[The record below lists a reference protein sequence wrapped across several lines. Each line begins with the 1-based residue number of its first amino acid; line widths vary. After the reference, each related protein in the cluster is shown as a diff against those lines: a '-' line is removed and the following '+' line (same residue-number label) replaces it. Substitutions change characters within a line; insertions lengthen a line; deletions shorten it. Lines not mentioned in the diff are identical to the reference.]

1 MSNPIDSVNG
11 KPAQGSTGDSP
22 DQTAET
28 IQVDQGGRS
37 ATPQSPVPAGGSPNG
52 AGESPARPHSHAHAG
67 KKVESGGIAQFFVEH
82 REVSWLAL
90 IAVLVWGGLAY
101 TRLGQ
106 QEDPT
111 IPQRTAMLVT
121 QFPGATASKVEELV
135 SKPLERKISELK
147 SIEEIKTTSRPGIS
161 TMTIKQ
167 LPGSTA
173 TIDQQ
178 WDKVR
183 AKLFE
188 VQLPEGTRQPWLN
201 TDFGN
206 TITLLIGLVSPPIT
220 DAECVARAKL
230 LREKL
235 AEARSGA
242 PSTNRAAFA
251 AFVPSLSP
259 QYREVLTGRLETALR
274 TAGLAKEVRMAQG
287 RSFILADL
295 ETSASRADLERFI
308 ADFTRTVTG
317 TDREL
322 FHPDFT
328 QPLVLIGDEDPLPQ
342 IRAHAPP
349 RYSYRTLELLARD
362 FEDELKQVESIGKV
376 TKVAIVQESVYLLFS
391 DANIAGYGLT
401 PKMVTDSISARN
413 AVIPG
418 GTVRTEGRNFPVQLS
433 GEYKTEQ
440 DMLGTVVGLSRENA
454 PVYLRDVFDVR
465 RMYESPIP
473 YKVDV
478 LGRTGTNG
486 PLDMR
491 RAVMVAVEMRDGKI
505 IRHFNEDVTKVVDS
519 MKQRSP
525 ENLEFRVLSDQPT
538 AVEHRIH
545 HFVRAFIEAVI
556 IVIIVSLFLMD
567 WRSALVL
574 ATAVPLTVAMTLI
587 AMQMLNIPLQQI
599 SIASLIIALGMLVD
613 VPVVAADG
621 INRELHKGEQRL
633 RAAWLGPLR
642 LRHPMVF
649 GTLINIF
656 AFLPLL
662 MLTGDKGE
670 FMKSLPIVISVSLL
684 AALLVSV
691 TFTPLISYYVLRG
704 QKGLDEGG
712 EVRSF
717 FLFRWVDK
725 GLAAVLPHYRGALEK
740 SLKRPWRVL
749 GAGYSALALS
759 CLLVPHLG
767 SQFFPP
773 AERNQLLVDV
783 ETPTTDSLTSMR
795 NTMDEVVN
803 MIKRHEE
810 VTSAAVFSGGTAPR
824 FYYNVEPKEPANYL
838 AQVII
843 NTRHAHEVEP
853 LLVKLR
859 QELDRSVPGARCVVK
874 QLEQGPPVKEPIQIR
889 LSGDNLDQLR
899 LLADQTA
906 AELRSAGGYH
916 VFDDLGLRM
925 PNIQIDIDQDRANSL
940 GLNNEHI
947 GQVAQAA
954 FTGLR
959 VTELRE
965 GDRLIPVL
973 IRGRIE
979 DRSEAE
985 KIRGLYVLTP
995 DGKNV
1000 PFESFAT
1007 VKVQP
1012 EFVTIP
1018 HYNQLRTVTVKAY
1031 APFGELP
1038 SEILNRARP
1047 GLAKIKLEPGYE
1059 MKFAGEDKELRENK
1073 AEMGLVMKISLA
1085 LIALTMVLQFSSV
1098 VKSVVVMLTVPLG
1111 LIGALLGLWITD
1123 SPLGFMA
1130 LLAMVSLAGVM
1141 VSHIIVLSDFIE
1153 EARAK
1158 GLPLEEALV
1167 QAGLARLRPVLV
1179 TVLATVGG
1187 LIPLFLTGGALWHPL
1202 TAVHIVGLLL
1212 ATVLTLVMLPTLYYV
1227 FCAKLKFIK

>member
-1 MSNPIDSVNG
+1 MS
-11 KPAQGSTGDSP
+11 KPV
-22 DQTAET
+22 E
-28 IQVDQGGRS
+28 
-37 ATPQSPVPAGGSPNG
+37 N
-52 AGESPARPHSHAHAG
+52 
-67 KKVESGGIAQFFVEH
+67 KVESGDLPQFFVEH

-90 IAVLVWGGLAY
+90 IAVLVWGAVAY
-101 TRLGQ
+101 TKLGQ

-121 QFPGATASKVEELV
+121 VFPGATASKVEELV

-147 SIEEIKTTSRPGIS
+147 SIEEIKTQSRPGIS

-167 LPGSTA
+167 LPASTA
-173 TIDQQ
+173 TIDQE

-183 AKLFE
+183 AKIQE

-206 TITLLIGLVSPPIT
+206 TITLLFGLVSPPIT
-220 DAECVARAKL
+220 DAECVARANL
-230 LREKL
+230 LRERL
-235 AEARSGA
+235 AEVRRGV
-242 PSTNRAAFA
+242 PTTNHAAVAAFL
-251 AFVPSLSP
+251 PSVDENYL
-259 QYREVLTGRLETALR
+259 EVLRGRFETAVR
-274 TAGLAKEVRMAQG
+274 SAGLAKEVRTVQG
-287 RSFILADL
+287 HSFILVDL
-295 ETSASRADLERFI
+295 VTSACRADLERFT
-308 ADFTRTVTG
+308 ADFTRRLTG

-322 FHPDFT
+322 WHPDFT
-328 QPLVLIGDEDPLPQ
+328 QPILLMGDEDPLPQ
-342 IRAHAPP
+342 IRASSPP
-349 RYSYRTLELLARD
+349 RYSYRALELLARD
-362 FEDELKQVESIGKV
+362 FEDDLKQVESVGKV
-376 TKVAIVQESVYLLFS
+376 TKIGIVQETVYLLFS
-391 DANIAGYGLT
+391 DANLAGYGLT
-401 PKMVTDSISARN
+401 PETVMSSIAARN

-418 GTVRTEGRNFPVQLS
+418 GTMRSEGRNFPVQLS
-433 GEYKTEQ
+433 GEYKTEK
-440 DMLGTVVGLSRENA
+440 DMLGTVVGMSRGGA
-454 PVYLRDVFDVR
+454 PVYLRDIFDVR
-465 RMYESPIP
+465 RMYESPIS
-473 YKVDV
+473 YKVDI

-505 IRHFNEDVTKVVDS
+505 IRYFNRDVLKVADT
-519 MKQRSP
+519 MKARMP
-525 ENLEFRVLSDQPT
+525 EGLEFRVLSDQPT
-538 AVEHRIH
+538 AVAHRIH
-545 HFVRAFIEAVI
+545 HFVRCFAEAVV
-556 IVIIVSLFLMD
+556 IVIIVGLFLMD

-574 ATAVPLTVAMTLI
+574 ATAVPLTVAITLVG
-587 AMQMLNIPLQQI
+587 MQLLHIPLQQI

-613 VPVVAADG
+613 VPVVASDG
-621 INRELHKGEQRL
+621 INRELHRGEPRL
-633 RAAWLGPLR
+633 RAAWLGPLH

-662 MLTGDKGE
+662 LLTGDKGE
-670 FMKSLPIVISVSLL
+670 FMKSLPVVITLALL
-684 AALLVSV
+684 SALLVSV

-704 QKGLDEGG
+704 QKGFDEGG

-717 FLFRWVDK
+717 FLFRYVDQT
-725 GLAAVLPHYRGALEK
+725 LAAVLPHYRAALK
-740 SLKRPWRVL
+740 GSLKQPWLVL
-749 GAGYSALALS
+749 GVGYSFLALS
-759 CLLVPHLG
+759 CLLVPLLG

-783 ETPTTDSLTSMR
+783 ELPSTDSLTSMR
-795 NTMDEVVN
+795 ATVDQVVAL
-803 MIKRHEE
+803 IKRHEE
-810 VTSAAVFSGGTAPR
+810 VSSAAVFSGGTAPR
-824 FYYNVEPKEPANYL
+824 FYYNIEPKEPANYL
-838 AQVII
+838 AQILI
-843 NTRHAHEVEP
+843 NTRREDEVRG
-853 LLVKLR
+853 LLLKLR
-859 QELDRSVPGARCVVK
+859 QELDQSVPGARCVVK
-874 QLEQGPPVKEPIQIR
+874 QLEQGPPVAEPIQIR
-889 LSGDNLDQLR
+889 LSGENLDKLR

-906 AELRSAGGYH
+906 AVLRAAGGYH

-925 PNIQIDIDQDRANSL
+925 PNIEIDIDQDRANSL
-940 GLNNEHI
+940 GLNNQQV
-947 GQVAQAA
+947 GAVAQAS
-954 FTGLR
+954 FTGLK

-979 DRSEAE
+979 DRSEVD
-985 KIRGLYVLTP
+985 KIRGLYAPTP
-995 DGKNV
+995 DGKAV
-1000 PFESFAT
+1000 PFESFSSL
-1007 VKVQP
+1007 KIQP

-1038 SEILNRARP
+1038 SRILDRARG
-1047 GLAKIKLEPGYE
+1047 GLAKIKLEPGYD
-1059 MKFAGEDKELRENK
+1059 MRFAGEDEELRK
-1073 AEMGLVMKISLA
+1073 VQVEMGSVMQISLA

-1098 VKSVVVMLTVPLG
+1098 IKSVVVMLTVPLG
-1111 LIGALLGLWITD
+1111 LIGALLGLAVTG

-1153 EARAK
+1153 HARAQ

-1202 TAVHIVGLLL
+1202 TAVHIFGLLL

-1227 FCAKLKFIK
+1227 FCAKLKFVK

>member
-1 MSNPIDSVNG
+1 MSNHVEN
-11 KPAQGSTGDSP
+11 K
-22 DQTAET
+22 
-28 IQVDQGGRS
+28 
-37 ATPQSPVPAGGSPNG
+37 
-52 AGESPARPHSHAHAG
+52 H
-67 KKVESGGIAQFFVEH
+67 ESGGIAQFFVEH

-90 IAVLVWGGLAY
+90 IAVLVWGGIAY
-101 TRLGQ
+101 TKLGQ

-121 QFPGATASKVEELV
+121 VYPGATASKVEELV
-135 SKPLERKISELK
+135 AKPLERKISELK
-147 SIEEIKTTSRPGIS
+147 SIEEIKSTSRPGIS

-183 AKLFE
+183 AKIQE

-206 TITLLIGLVSPPIT
+206 TITLLYGLVSPPIT
-220 DAECVARAKL
+220 DAECVARANL
-230 LREKL
+230 VRERLTELRGG
-235 AEARSGA
+235 SV
-242 PSTNRAAFA
+242 SSNRAAVA
-251 AFVPSLSP
+251 AFLPGISPGDRDVLSA
-259 QYREVLTGRLETALR
+259 RLETALR
-274 TAGLAKEVRMAQG
+274 AAGLGKQVLTAEGQ
-287 RSFILADL
+287 SFLLVDL
-295 ETSASRADLERFI
+295 ETSASRADLEKFL
-308 ADFTRTVTG
+308 ADFTRRITG

-322 FHPDFT
+322 YHPDFT
-328 QPLVLIGDEDPLPQ
+328 QPILLMGDEDPLPQ

-362 FEDELKQVESIGKV
+362 FEDALKQVGSVGKV

-391 DANIAGYGLT
+391 DANLAGYGLT
-401 PKMVTDSISARN
+401 PDAVMGAIGARN

-418 GTVRTEGRNFPVQLS
+418 GTMRTEGRNFPVQLS
-433 GEYKTEQ
+433 GEYKTEH
-440 DMLGTVVGLSRENA
+440 DMLGTVVGLSPAGA
-454 PVYLRDVFDVR
+454 PVYLRDTFEVR

-478 LGRTGTNG
+478 LGRLNAERGGHGASAHDSHATAKQSEGRA
-486 PLDMR
+486 PEFDSR

-505 IRHFNEDVTKVVDS
+505 IRHFNEDVKKVVAA
-519 MKQRSP
+519 MKERAP
-525 ENLEFRVLSDQPT
+525 EGIEFRVLSDQPT

-545 HFVRAFIEAVI
+545 HFVKCFIEAVL
-556 IVIIVSLFLMD
+556 IVIIVGLFLMD

-574 ATAVPLTVAMTLI
+574 ATAIPLTVAMTLI
-587 AMQMLNIPLQQI
+587 GMLMLGIPLQQI
-599 SIASLIIALGMLVD
+599 SIAALIIALGVLVD
-613 VPVVAADG
+613 MPVVAADG
-621 INRELHKGEQRL
+621 INRELHNGESRS

-642 LRHPMVF
+642 LRHPIVF

-670 FMKSLPIVISVSLL
+670 FMKSLPVVVSLALL
-684 AALLVSV
+684 AALVVSF
-691 TFTPLISYYVLRG
+691 TFTPLIGYYVLRG
-704 QKGLDEGG
+704 QKGLDEGA

-717 FLFRWVDK
+717 FLFRYVDLGLLAVLPRYK
-725 GLAAVLPHYRGALEK
+725 ALLEGALRRPWFTLAIGYAGLAA
-740 SLKRPWRVL
+740 SLF
-749 GAGYSALALS
+749 
-759 CLLVPHLG
+759 LVPHLG

-773 AERNQLLVDV
+773 AERNQLLVDIDV
-783 ETPTTDSLTSMR
+783 PTTDSLTSTR
-795 NTMDEVVN
+795 ATVDKAVAI
-803 MIKRHEE
+803 IKSHEE
-810 VTSAAVFSGGTAPR
+810 VISAAIFTGGTAPR

-838 AQVII
+838 AQILV
-843 NTRHAHEVEP
+843 NTRTAHDVMP
-853 LLVKLR
+853 LLAKLR
-859 QELDRSVPGARCVVK
+859 RELDAGVPGARCVAK
-874 QLEQGPPVKEPIQIR
+874 ELEQGPPVKEPIQIR
-889 LSGDNLDQLR
+889 LSGENLDKLR

-906 AELRSAGGYH
+906 AELRAAGGYH
-916 VFDDLGLRM
+916 VHDDLGLRM

-940 GLNNEHI
+940 GLNNRHI
-947 GQVAQAA
+947 GKVAQAS
-954 FTGLR
+954 FTGLQ

-973 IRGRIE
+973 VRGRIE
-979 DRSEAE
+979 DRSEVE
-985 KIRGLYVLTP
+985 KIRGLYVQTP
-995 DGKNV
+995 DGKSV
-1000 PFESFAT
+1000 PFESFAE
-1007 VKVQP
+1007 VKVKP

-1031 APFGELP
+1031 APLGELP
-1038 SEILNRARP
+1038 SKILDRARP
-1047 GLAKIKLEPGYE
+1047 GLARIKLDPGYE
-1059 MKFAGEDKELRENK
+1059 LKFAGEDKELRENK
-1073 AEMGLVMKISLA
+1073 AEMSAVMLVSLA
-1085 LIALTMVLQFSSV
+1085 LICLTMVLQFSSV

-1111 LIGALLGLWITD
+1111 LIGALLGLWITG

-1130 LLAMVSLAGVM
+1130 LLGIVSLAGVI
-1141 VSHIIVLSDFIE
+1141 VSHIIVLSDYIE

-1167 QAGLARLRPVLV
+1167 KAGLARLRPVLV
-1179 TVLATVGG
+1179 TVLAVVGG

>member
-1 MSNPIDSVNG
+1 MSI
-11 KPAQGSTGDSP
+11 
-22 DQTAET
+22 
-28 IQVDQGGRS
+28 
-37 ATPQSPVPAGGSPNG
+37 PVEN
-52 AGESPARPHSHAHAG
+52 
-67 KKVESGGIAQFFVEH
+67 KNESGGIAQFFVEH

-90 IAVLVWGGLAY
+90 IAVLVWGALAY
-101 TRLGQ
+101 TKLGQ

-121 QFPGATASKVEELV
+121 VFPGATASKVEELV

-147 SIEEIKTTSRPGIS
+147 SIEEIKSTSRPGIS

-173 TIDQQ
+173 TIDQE

-183 AKLFE
+183 AKLQE
-188 VQLPEGTRQPWLN
+188 VELPEGTRQPWLN

-206 TITLLIGLVSPPIT
+206 TITLLFGLVSPPIT
-220 DAECVARAKL
+220 DAECVARANL
-230 LREKL
+230 LRQSL
-235 AEARSGA
+235 AEIRKGA
-242 PSTNRAAFA
+242 SSTNHAAVAAFFPPA
-251 AFVPSLSP
+251 ISQS
-259 QYREVLTGRLETALR
+259 YRETLRGQFETAVR
-274 TAGLAKEVRMAQG
+274 AAGLAKEVRTIQG
-287 RSFILADL
+287 QSFILADL
-295 ETSASRADLERFI
+295 ETSACRADLERSI
-308 ADFTRTVTG
+308 ANFTRTITG

-328 QPLVLIGDEDPLPQ
+328 PPILLMGDEDPLPQ
-342 IRAHAPP
+342 IRASAPP

-362 FEDELKQVESIGKV
+362 FEDELKQVESVGKV
-376 TKVAIVQESVYLLFS
+376 TKVAIVPEAVYLLFS

-401 PKMVTDSISARN
+401 PDAVMGAIGARN

-418 GTVRTEGRNFPVQLS
+418 GTMRTEGRNFPVQLS
-433 GEYKTEQ
+433 GEFKTER
-440 DMLGTVVGLSRENA
+440 DMLGTVVGMNRAGA
-454 PVYLRDVFDVR
+454 PVYLRDAFEVR
-465 RMYESPIP
+465 RMYESPIS

-478 LGRTGTNG
+478 LGRTSENG
-486 PLDMR
+486 RLDTR

-505 IRHFNEDVTKVVDS
+505 IRNFNEDVTKVVET
-519 MKQRSP
+519 MKARMP
-525 ENLEFRVLSDQPT
+525 EGLEFRVLSDQPT
-538 AVEHRIH
+538 AVGHRIH
-545 HFVRAFIEAVI
+545 HFVRCFIEAVV
-556 IVIIVSLFLMD
+556 IVIIVGLFLMD

-587 AMQMLNIPLQQI
+587 GMQLLHIPLQQI

-613 VPVVAADG
+613 VPVVASDG
-621 INRELHKGEQRL
+621 INRELHRGEPRL
-633 RAAWLGPLR
+633 RAAWLGPLH

-662 MLTGDKGE
+662 LLTGDKGE
-670 FMKSLPIVISVSLL
+670 FMKSLPIVITISLL

-704 QKGLDEGG
+704 QKGFDEGG

-717 FLFRWVDK
+717 FLFRYVDQT
-725 GLAAVLPHYRGALEK
+725 LMAVLPHYRAALEK
-740 SLKRPWRVL
+740 SLKRPLLVL
-749 GAGYSALALS
+749 GIGYSVLAAS
-759 CLLVPHLG
+759 CLLIPFLG

-773 AERNQLLVDV
+773 AERNQLLVDI
-783 ETPTTDSLTSMR
+783 ELPSSDSLTSMR
-795 NTMDEVVN
+795 TTVDQAVAL
-803 MIKRHEE
+803 IKGHEE
-810 VTSAAVFSGGTAPR
+810 VLSAAVFSGGTAPR

-838 AQVII
+838 AQILI
-843 NTRHAHEVEP
+843 NTRHADDVTG

-859 QELDRSVPGARCVVK
+859 QELDKSVPGARCVVK
-874 QLEQGPPVKEPIQIR
+874 QLEQGPPVAEPIQIR
-889 LSGDNLDQLR
+889 ISGENLDKLR
-899 LLADQTA
+899 LLADQAA
-906 AELRSAGGYH
+906 AELRAAGGYH

-940 GLNNEHI
+940 GLNNKQI
-947 GQVAQAA
+947 GNVAQAS
-954 FTGLR
+954 FTGLK

-985 KIRGLYVLTP
+985 KIRGLYVQTP
-995 DGKNV
+995 VGKSV
-1000 PFESFAT
+1000 PCESFST
-1007 VKVQP
+1007 LKVQP

-1038 SEILNRARP
+1038 SQILGRARA
-1047 GLAKIKLEPGYE
+1047 GLAKINLDPGYE
-1059 MKFAGEDKELRENK
+1059 LKFAGEDKELRENK
-1073 AEMGLVMKISLA
+1073 AEMGMVMQISLA

-1098 VKSVVVMLTVPLG
+1098 IKSVVVMLTVPLG
-1111 LIGALLGLWITD
+1111 LIGAVLGLFVTH

-1130 LLAMVSLAGVM
+1130 LLAMVSLAGIM

-1179 TVLATVGG
+1179 TVFATVGG

>member
-1 MSNPIDSVNG
+1 MSKHLENKN
-11 KPAQGSTGDSP
+11 
-22 DQTAET
+22 
-28 IQVDQGGRS
+28 
-37 ATPQSPVPAGGSPNG
+37 
-52 AGESPARPHSHAHAG
+52 
-67 KKVESGGIAQFFVEH
+67 ESGGIAQFCVEH

-90 IAVLVWGGLAY
+90 IAVLVWGAVAY

-121 QFPGATASKVEELV
+121 VFPGATASKVEELV
-135 SKPLERKISELK
+135 SKPLERKVSEIK
-147 SIEEIKTTSRPGIS
+147 SIEEIKSTSRPGIS

-173 TIDQQ
+173 TIDQE

-183 AKLFE
+183 AKIME

-206 TITLLIGLVSPPIT
+206 TITLLFGLVSPPVT
-220 DAECVARAKL
+220 DAECVARANI
-230 LREKL
+230 LRQTL
-235 AEARSGA
+235 ADLRNGVSF
-242 PSTNRAAFA
+242 TNRAAVA
-251 AFVPSLSP
+251 AFFPSSIS
-259 QYREVLTGRLETALR
+259 QSYRETLRGRFETSIRA
-274 TAGLAKEVRMAQG
+274 AGLAKIVRTVQG
-287 RSFILADL
+287 QSFILADL
-295 ETSASRADLERFI
+295 ETPAGRVDIERFTT
-308 ADFTRTVTG
+308 DFIRSVTG

-322 FHPDFT
+322 YHPDFT
-328 QPLVLIGDEDPLPQ
+328 PPILLMGDEDPLPQ
-342 IRAHAPP
+342 IRASAQP

-362 FEDELKQVESIGKV
+362 FEDELKQVESVGKV
-376 TKVAIVQESVYLLFS
+376 TKVAIVPESVYLLFS

-401 PKMVTDSISARN
+401 PDGVMNAIGARN

-418 GTVRTEGRNFPVQLS
+418 GTMRTEGHNFPVQLS
-433 GEYKTEQ
+433 GEFKTEH
-440 DMLGTVVGLSRENA
+440 DMLGTVVGMNRVGA
-454 PVYLRDVFDVR
+454 PVYLRDVFEVR
-465 RMYESPIP
+465 RMYESPIS
-473 YKVDV
+473 YEADV
-478 LGRTGTNG
+478 LGRTSENG
-486 PLDMR
+486 PLDNR

-505 IRHFNEDVTKVVDS
+505 IRHFNEDVRKVVET
-519 MKQRSP
+519 MKARMP
-525 ENLEFRVLSDQPT
+525 EGLEFRLLSDQPT

-545 HFVRAFIEAVI
+545 HFVRCFIEAVV
-556 IVIIVSLFLMD
+556 IVIIVGLFLMD

-587 AMQMLNIPLQQI
+587 GMQLLHIPLQQI

-613 VPVVAADG
+613 VPVVASDG
-621 INRELHKGEQRL
+621 INRELHKGEPRL
-633 RAAWLGPLR
+633 RAAWLGPLH

-662 MLTGDKGE
+662 LLSGDKGE
-670 FMKSLPIVISVSLL
+670 FMKSLPIVITISLM

-691 TFTPLISYYVLRG
+691 TFTPLISFYVLRG
-704 QKGLDEGG
+704 QKGFDEGG

-717 FLFRWVDK
+717 FLFRYVDK
-725 GLAAVLPHYRGALEK
+725 TLMAVLPHYRAALEN
-740 SLKRPWRVL
+740 SLKRPLLVL
-749 GAGYSALALS
+749 GIGYSVLAAS
-759 CLLVPHLG
+759 FFLVPFLG

-773 AERNQLLVDV
+773 AERNQLLVDI
-783 ETPTTDSLTSMR
+783 ETPSSDSLTSLRM
-795 NTMDEVVN
+795 TVDKAVTI
-803 MIKRHEE
+803 IKGHEE
-810 VTSAAVFSGGTAPR
+810 VLSAAVFTGGTAPR

-838 AQVII
+838 AQILI
-843 NTRHAHEVEP
+843 NTRHADDVTG

-859 QELDRSVPGARCVVK
+859 RELDKSVPGARCVVK
-874 QLEQGPPVKEPIQIR
+874 QLEQGPPVAEPIQIR
-889 LSGDNLDQLR
+889 ISGENLDQLH
-899 LLADQTA
+899 LLADQVA
-906 AELRSAGGYH
+906 AELRAAGGYH

-940 GLNNEHI
+940 GLNNKQI
-947 GQVAQAA
+947 GSVAQAS
-954 FTGLR
+954 FTGLK

-985 KIRGLYVLTP
+985 KIRGLYVQTP

-1000 PFESFAT
+1000 PFESFST
-1007 VKVQP
+1007 LKIQP

-1031 APFGELP
+1031 APFGVLP
-1038 SEILNRARP
+1038 SQILDRARP
-1047 GLAKIKLEPGYE
+1047 GLAKIHLDAGYE

-1073 AEMGLVMKISLA
+1073 AEMGTVMQISLA

-1098 VKSVVVMLTVPLG
+1098 IKSLVVMLTVPLG
-1111 LIGALLGLWITD
+1111 LIGAVLGLFLTH

-1130 LLAMVSLAGVM
+1130 LLAMVSLAGIM

-1179 TVLATVGG
+1179 TVFATVGG

-1227 FCAKLKFIK
+1227 FCAKLKLIK